1 VGLDD
6 GMGGGGSVD
15 SQQHGS
21 YSHRVGARLREV
33 RIAREMSLFDV
44 ECASGRKIK
53 ASILG
58 SYERS
63 ERVINV
69 DRLAQLATF
78 YQVEVSELLPPV
90 MQVAPANPQDDNQN

>member
-1 VGLDD
+1 MLVTGCTWA
-6 GMGGGGSVD
+6 MGEVHASHEHD
-15 SQQHGS
+15 QGS

-33 RIAREMSLFDV
+33 RLTKGMSLFDV

-58 SYERS
+58 SYERC

-69 DRLAQLATF
+69 DRLAVLADF
-78 YQVEVSELLPPV
+78 YQVEVSDLLPIS
-90 MQVAPANPQDDNQN
+90 NEK

>member
-1 VGLDD
+1 MFHCALTAAMVVVSLGESSD
-6 GMGGGGSVD
+6 
-15 SQQHGS
+15 QPS

-33 RIAREMSLFDV
+33 RMAKEMSLFDV

-58 SYERS
+58 SYERC

-69 DRLAQLATF
+69 DRLAVLADF
-78 YQVEVSELLPPV
+78 YEVEISDLLPPL
-90 MQVAPANPQDDNQN
+90 NRH

>member
-1 VGLDD
+1 
-6 GMGGGGSVD
+6 MGDAD
-15 SQQHGS
+15 SADNQQQDS
-21 YSHRVGARLREV
+21 YSLRVGARLREV

-44 ECASGRKIK
+44 ECASGRRIK

-69 DRLAQLATF
+69 DRLAQLASF
-78 YQVEVSELLPPV
+78 YQVQVSELLPPEG
-90 MQVAPANPQDDNQN
+90 

>member
-1 VGLDD
+1 
-6 GMGGGGSVD
+6 MGEVSTEDV
-15 SQQHGS
+15 SEEIS

-33 RIAREMSLFDV
+33 RASKEMSLFDV

-58 SYERS
+58 SYERC

-69 DRLAQLATF
+69 DRLAVLAAF
-78 YQVEVSELLPPV
+78 YEVEISDLLPPLKI
-90 MQVAPANPQDDNQN
+90 N

>member
-1 VGLDD
+1 
-6 GMGGGGSVD
+6 MGEESIPQVKD
-15 SQQHGS
+15 LST

-33 RIAREMSLFDV
+33 RIAKEMSLFDV

-58 SYERS
+58 SYERC

-69 DRLAQLATF
+69 DRLAALADF
-78 YQVEVSELLPPV
+78 YQMEVSDLLPKI
-90 MQVAPANPQDDNQN
+90 NE

>member
-1 VGLDD
+1 VCQAGLSEY
-6 GMGGGGSVD
+6 MGDAD
-15 SQQHGS
+15 SADNQQQDS
-21 YSHRVGARLREV
+21 YSLRVGARLREV

-44 ECASGRKIK
+44 ECASGRRIK

-69 DRLAQLATF
+69 DRLAQLASF
-78 YQVEVSELLPPV
+78 YQVQVSELLPPEG
-90 MQVAPANPQDDNQN
+90 

>member
-1 VGLDD
+1 MFLQGLDVR
-6 GMGGGGSVD
+6 MGEVSVAED
-15 SQQHGS
+15 PDQAS

-33 RIAREMSLFDV
+33 RMAKEMSLFDV

-58 SYERS
+58 SYERC

-69 DRLAQLATF
+69 DRLAVLADF
-78 YQVEVSELLPPV
+78 YEVEISDLLPPLHGR
-90 MQVAPANPQDDNQN
+90 